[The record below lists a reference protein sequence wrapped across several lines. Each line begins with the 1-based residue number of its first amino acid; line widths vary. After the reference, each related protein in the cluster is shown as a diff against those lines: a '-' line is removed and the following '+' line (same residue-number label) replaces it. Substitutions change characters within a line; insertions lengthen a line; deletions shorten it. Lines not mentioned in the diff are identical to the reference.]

1 MNPRKDLFL
10 ILGATLFLLVGAAI
24 ALGYI
29 PMLTKPFVPEEGQKA
44 LVIPELTA
52 APRGIDY
59 PATPKVL
66 EKEVVKD
73 WLSPEENE
81 DSWDYDLFTSIDIVW
96 DPVQKEYFPSRKRVI
111 PLPPFGVKLVK
122 VGHPTYPYKL
132 SSTLPAL
139 SKKEEDRLFFVENV
153 ETKQYFE
160 KLKLKQPLEP
170 KSPITLLAFRV
181 DKNAKDKDG
190 FPVTRNVL
198 KLEDKSLT
206 GTDKTIEI
214 DDLGVVEFK
223 SRIDIHLAST
233 SEPDKTWVFHAVGDR
248 FSYQGAQFVIKGI
261 DLASKTVTVDKTFA
275 PDPKKPKKTFTEVL
289 GIPVETKPASPEKT
303 PTKK

>member
-1 MNPRKDLFL
+1 MNPRKDIFL
-10 ILGATLFLLVGAAI
+10 ILGATLFLLAGVAV
-24 ALGYI
+24 ALGYM

-52 APRGIDY
+52 PPRGIDY

-66 EKEVVKD
+66 EKEAVKD
-73 WLSPEENE
+73 WLSPEEN
-81 DSWDYDLFTSIDIVW
+81 DDDWNYDLFTTIDIVW
-96 DPVQKEYFPSRKRVI
+96 DPVQKEYFPRRKTII

-132 SSTLPAL
+132 SSSLPAA
-139 SKKEEDRLFFVENV
+139 SKKEEDRLFFIENV

-160 KLKLKQPLEP
+160 KIKLKQPLEP
-170 KSPITLLAFRV
+170 KSPITLLSFRV

-198 KLEDKSLT
+198 KLEDKNLT
-206 GTDKTIEI
+206 GPDKTIEI

-223 SRIDIHLAST
+223 SRIDIHLASV
-233 SEPDKTWVFHAVGDR
+233 SEPGKTWLFHAAGDR
-248 FSYQGAQFVIKGI
+248 FTYLGAQFVIKGI

>member
-24 ALGYI
+24 GLGYI
-29 PMLTKPFVPEEGQKA
+29 PMLTKPFVPEEDQKA

-52 APRGIDY
+52 PPRGIDY

-66 EKEVVKD
+66 EKEAVKD

-81 DSWDYDLFTSIDIVW
+81 DSWDYDLFTTIDIVW

-132 SSTLPAL
+132 SSTLPPA

-170 KSPITLLAFRV
+170 KSPITLLSFRV

-206 GTDKTIEI
+206 GSDKTIEI

-223 SRIDIHLAST
+223 TRTDILLAST
-233 SEPDKTWVFHAVGDR
+233 SEADKTWVFHAAGDR
-248 FSYQGAQFVIKGI
+248 FHYQGAQFVIKGI

-275 PDPKKPKKTFTEVL
+275 PEPKKPKKTFTEVL
-289 GIPVETKPASPEKT
+289 SIQVETKPVAPEKT
-303 PTKK
+303 PSKK

>member
-1 MNPRKDLFL
+1 MNPRKDIFL
-10 ILGATLFLLVGAAI
+10 ILGATLFLGLGLLI
-24 ALGYI
+24 AGGQI
-29 PMLTKPFVPEEGQKA
+29 PLLTKPFIPDEAEKA
-44 LVIPELTA
+44 VVIPELMA
-52 APRGIDY
+52 PPRGIDY
-59 PATPKVL
+59 PATPRVL
-66 EKEVVKD
+66 EKEAVKD
-73 WLSPEENE
+73 WLSPEEN
-81 DSWDYDLFTSIDIVW
+81 DDAWDYDLFTSIDIVW
-96 DPVQKEYFPSRKRVI
+96 DPVQKEYYPRRKKVI

-132 SSTLPAL
+132 SSTLPG
-139 SKKEEDRLFFVENV
+139 KKDEDRLFFVENV

-160 KLKLKQPLEP
+160 KLKLKQPLEA
-170 KSPITLLAFRV
+170 KSPVTLISFRV

-190 FPVTRNVL
+190 FPVVRNVL

-206 GTDKTIEI
+206 GTEKTIEI

-233 SEPDKTWVFHAVGDR
+233 SEPEKTWVFHAAGDR
-248 FSYQGAQFVIKGI
+248 FTYQGAQFVIKGI

-303 PTKK
+303 PNKK